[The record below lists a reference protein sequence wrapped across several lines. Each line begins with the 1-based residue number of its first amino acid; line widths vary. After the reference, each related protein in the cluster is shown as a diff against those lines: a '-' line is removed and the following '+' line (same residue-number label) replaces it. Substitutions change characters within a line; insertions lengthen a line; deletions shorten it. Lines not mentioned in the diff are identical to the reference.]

1 MTSPNTPA
9 IKEIVGREHWDHVH
23 RGRPRMR
30 LPSPLIVATKNVYRL
45 LDSRL
50 SRGMKVC
57 EIGFAPGKQLAGVA
71 ARYGVEVSGIDYSE
85 PGVVTGRE
93 LFTALGMQADLRCE
107 SIFETSFPAETFDLV
122 YSIGVI
128 EHFTDPRPMV
138 AAHYRLIRSGGRC
151 VILIPAYR
159 GLYGRLQARFDPE
172 NLAIHNLDI
181 MEPQALGRLAEGLG
195 ASEVKV
201 LRAGSMDASF
211 VSWHRKLPGPL
222 ARGLQLVANGFGWLQ
237 PVDIGPL
244 CPLLVLEIVK

>member
-159 GLYGRLQARFDPE
+159 GLYRRRVACCCAIARTASPDHSVDTRSISGQRHRIAPPSLQRLHHYYQ
-172 NLAIHNLDI
+172 
-181 MEPQALGRLAEGLG
+181 
-195 ASEVKV
+195 
-201 LRAGSMDASF
+201 
-211 VSWHRKLPGPL
+211 
-222 ARGLQLVANGFGWLQ
+222 WL
-237 PVDIGPL
+237 L
-244 CPLLVLEIVK
+244 N